1 MGSVFRRWLICK
13 MKLVIILLSCLVWI
27 SYQEAYD
34 HYMPF
39 NPILYYYAP
48 APIRQIVPQGR
59 TPFQVED
66 GDARFFFNSLTNINI
81 RLAKTSTLTS
91 YVFSTSVATQVVNGG
106 TCLLVALFS
115 DQAAAGTRC
124 RRRRELAEFN
134 DRLDALAPSPVI
146 PMEVS
151 AVVADLAEKDD
162 FVQPIESS
170 HVDENDR
177 SFEDQ
182 ENRSFLYITPF
193 TTIPS
198 TLTTFSFSTTTNT
211 VSLGNNF
218 AADAALT
225 CIPSGY
231 FVC

>member
-1 MGSVFRRWLICK
+1 MVDSSSPASLTSISDWPRHRRWHRTSSPHLQPLQWS
-13 MKLVIILLSCLVWI
+13 MV
-27 SYQEAYD
+27 E
-34 HYMPF
+34 
-39 NPILYYYAP
+39 P
-48 APIRQIVPQGR
+48 ASWWRSSR
-59 TPFQVED
+59 TRP
-66 GDARFFFNSLTNINI
+66 
-81 RLAKTSTLTS
+81 
-91 YVFSTSVATQVVNGG
+91 
-106 TCLLVALFS
+106 LLVHDAAEDVNSPSSTTDSMLLPHLQLSRKIPFCRLQLLVTDLFVN
-115 DQAAAGTRC
+115 R
-124 RRRRELAEFN
+124 
-134 DRLDALAPSPVI
+134 
-146 PMEVS
+146 MEVS

-182 ENRSFLYITPF
+182 ENRSFLYITSF
-193 TTIPS
+193 TTITS

>member
-1 MGSVFRRWLICK
+1 
-13 MKLVIILLSCLVWI
+13 
-27 SYQEAYD
+27 
-34 HYMPF
+34 
-39 NPILYYYAP
+39 
-48 APIRQIVPQGR
+48 
-59 TPFQVED
+59 
-66 GDARFFFNSLTNINI
+66 
-81 RLAKTSTLTS
+81 
-91 YVFSTSVATQVVNGG
+91 
-106 TCLLVALFS
+106 
-115 DQAAAGTRC
+115 
-124 RRRRELAEFN
+124 
-134 DRLDALAPSPVI
+134 
-146 PMEVS
+146 MEVS

-182 ENRSFLYITPF
+182 ENRSFLYITSF
-193 TTIPS
+193 TTITS